1 MTESSTTANT
11 SRSETSTLEAVGVG
25 QGRDDGLDDR
35 VRAREEASKW
45 LRGVATGV
53 GEGAVPF
60 SESSLVHTCIIMI

>member
-1 MTESSTTANT
+1 MTELSTTANT

-53 GEGAVPF
+53 GKGQFRSQNRHSFIHA
-60 SESSLVHTCIIMI
+60 L